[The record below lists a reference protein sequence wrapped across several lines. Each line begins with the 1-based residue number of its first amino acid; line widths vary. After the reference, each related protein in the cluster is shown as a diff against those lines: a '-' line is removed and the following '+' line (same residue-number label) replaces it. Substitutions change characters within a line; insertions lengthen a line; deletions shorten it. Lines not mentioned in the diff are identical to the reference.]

1 MCLHPMVIT
10 YRERLNSNS
19 DSDIRVY
26 GDKHSVLVQCGKCD
40 ECVKR
45 YQNDW
50 MIRNIMQFRETSFA
64 VFFTLTY
71 NDESIPL
78 AVDSQTGEAF
88 KTVQKSDVQIF
99 LKRFREF
106 RRKRGLSTDFKYFI
120 TSEYGPTTLRP
131 HYHGLLHGVKLS
143 DFMEFAV
150 AWRKVYGFTTQ
161 SQVTS
166 VDYRSALNR
175 SRYVAK
181 YCAKGDFEN
190 PLISLNKVNPTFHLI
205 SKGLGKSYINER
217 NKSYHLALD
226 FYPKRDCRGEYS
238 NAYLEEIFKRSRIV
252 VGSFAYH
259 MPRFYREAFFAKR
272 RDLQIAYSDYLSRKF
287 LDEYEG
293 KLVEIQTEK
302 PLRTRYEASII
313 LHNQTLAEES
323 ERTAESRKSITKHL
337 KKSKI

>member
-1 MCLHPMVIT
+1 MVIT

-19 DSDIRVY
+19 DSDIRIY
-26 GDKHSVLVQCGKCD
+26 GKKHSVVCTCGHCD

-50 MIRNIMQFRETSFA
+50 MIRNLMQFRETSFA

-71 NDESIPL
+71 NDVSIPL
-78 AVDSQTGEAF
+78 SVDSDTGEAYRTVY
-88 KTVQKSDVQIF
+88 KTDIQLF

-131 HYHGLLHGVKLS
+131 HYHGLLHGIKLP
-143 DFMEFAV
+143 DFMEFAS
-150 AWRKVYGFTTQ
+150 AWRREYGFTTQ
-161 SQVTS
+161 SQVVATD
-166 VDYRSALNR
+166 VRNALNR

-181 YCAKGDFEN
+181 YCSKGDFEN
-190 PLISLNKVNPTFHLI
+190 PLIALNKVNPTFHLI

-217 NKSYHLALD
+217 TKSYHLALD
-226 FYPKRDCRGEYS
+226 FPFKRDCRGEYS
-238 NAYLEEIFKRSRIV
+238 DAYLEEIYKRSRIIV
-252 VGSFAYH
+252 DTFAYH
-259 MPRFYREAFFAKR
+259 MPRYYREAFFEKR
-272 RDLQIAYSDYLSRKF
+272 KDLQVAYSNYLSRKF

-293 KLVEIQTEK
+293 KLVEIQTDK
-302 PLRTRYEASII
+302 PFRTRYEASVI
-313 LHNQTLAEES
+313 LYNQTLADEAQRAS
-323 ERTAESRKSITKHL
+323 DSRQSLTKHL